1 MVDFILIILM
11 IILYLGSL
19 GLVAV
24 CHELQET

>member
-1 MVDFILIILM
+1 MVDIVFITLM

-24 CHELQET
+24 CRELQE